1 MKRLMIS
8 MLFVLVL
15 SAVGFSQGKS
25 LYERLGGQPAI
36 EAVVADFAGRVLA
49 DARVNKKFARSNA
62 PRLGK
67 NLTDF
72 VCMATG
78 GPCKYTGLSMKASHK
93 NMAVTTAEFNAL
105 AEDLVATL
113 NKFKVGEKE
122 RNDLMAAIGP
132 LAKDIVEK
140 KNNKTGTDLPKS
152 FKPAPPL
159 PH

>member
-1 MKRLMIS
+1 MKRLIIS

-93 NMAVTTAEFNAL
+93 NMAVTTEELNDIAEAL
-105 AEDLVATL
+105 
-113 NKFKVGEKE
+113 
-122 RNDLMAAIGP
+122 
-132 LAKDIVEK
+132 
-140 KNNKTGTDLPKS
+140 
-152 FKPAPPL
+152 
-159 PH
+159 

>member
-1 MKRLMIS
+1 MKK
-8 MLFVLVL
+8 LVVAIAMVMAL
-15 SAVGFSQGKS
+15 SAVGFSQKS
-25 LYERLGGQPAI
+25 LYERLGGQAAI
-36 EAVVADFAGRVLA
+36 EAVVGDFAGRVLA

-62 PRLGK
+62 PRLVK

-78 GPCKYTGLSMKASHK
+78 GPCKYMGLSMKASHK
-93 NMAVTTAEFNAL
+93 NMAVTTGEFNAL

-113 NKFKVGEKE
+113 NKFNVPAKE
-122 RNDLMAAIGP
+122 RDELIGAVAP

-140 KNNKTGTDLPKS
+140 KGDMKTGTALPSK

-159 PH
+159 K

>member
-15 SAVGFSQGKS
+15 SAVSFSQGKS

-36 EAVVADFAGRVLA
+36 EAVVGDFAGRVLA
-49 DARVNKKFARSNA
+49 DARVNKKFAKSNA
-62 PRLGK
+62 PRLVK

-78 GPCKYTGLSMKASHK
+78 GPCKYNGLSMKESHK
-93 NMAVTTAEFNAL
+93 NMAVTTGEFSAL

-113 NKFKVGEKE
+113 NKFKVPEKE

-140 KNNKTGTDLPKS
+140 KNDKTGTDLPKS